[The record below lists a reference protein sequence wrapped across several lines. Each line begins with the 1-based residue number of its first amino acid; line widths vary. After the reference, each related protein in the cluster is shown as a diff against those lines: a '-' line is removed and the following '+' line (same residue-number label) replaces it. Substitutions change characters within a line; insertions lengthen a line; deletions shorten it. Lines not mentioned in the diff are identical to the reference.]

1 VADRGSR
8 PAGQARLERYE
19 RGRSL
24 AQWFC
29 LIVGPTLILVGL
41 LGFLAEAKFDTA
53 QGGDPGQLDGEDF
66 IIFEVNGW
74 HNVFHIISGL
84 FLLLFAGRHAA
95 AKSAVLAFAAVYAL
109 VSIIGLL
116 DGKDILDVI
125 PIDEADNV
133 LHIVLAAAALVAG
146 LVSTRERGRVAASPL
161 GDRGAPGARRM
172 GTVPERIG

>member
-1 VADRGSR
+1 MAIRGSR
-8 PAGQARLERYE
+8 RAGQARVERYE

-29 LIVGPTLILVGL
+29 LIVGPTLILMGL

-53 QGGDPGQLDGEDF
+53 LGGDPGQLDGEDF

-74 HNVFHIISGL
+74 HNVFHIISGV

-95 AKSAVLAFAAVYAL
+95 ARTAVLAFAAVYAL
-109 VSIIGLL
+109 VSVIGLI

-125 PIDEADNV
+125 PIDKADNV
-133 LHIVLAAAALVAG
+133 LHIVLAAAALVAA
-146 LVSTRERGRVAASPL
+146 LVPTREKRRAVESPA
-161 GDRGAPGARRM
+161 GDRGAPGANRM
-172 GTVPERIG
+172 GTGT